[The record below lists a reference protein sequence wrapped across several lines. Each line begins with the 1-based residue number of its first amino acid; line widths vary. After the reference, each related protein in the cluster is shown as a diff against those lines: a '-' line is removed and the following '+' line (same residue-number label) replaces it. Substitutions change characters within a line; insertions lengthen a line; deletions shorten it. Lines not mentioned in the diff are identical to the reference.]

1 MSEQN
6 LSQIVTELKQAF
18 PTFTEHEIAN
28 LAVSLYSKPT
38 QQLTDKKVKDVVAEV
53 RDKYLA
59 KEVMRTRAKL
69 QPDGTIA
76 SRNTTTYR
84 TYNTHWKR
92 LVTFAGEKFIYEID
106 EDFIENFADLAMKS
120 AQEHGAA
127 VAEKKKV
134 RGLSA
139 PVSTGARSHDL
150 AIDAVSAVLGQAL
163 RKKYITSNC
172 AIGVK
177 REGKQAGTRFA
188 LSRNQIEEIMNA
200 AKSGGNDPV
209 LDYLLLW
216 TLSET
221 AARKS
226 GLIHAQLGDLFA
238 EQKLLR
244 LYEKGNRVRMQPIT
258 ANLADALKMFA
269 AYRGSVNP
277 SDPLFRYQ
285 PRGGEVGA
293 PLSAKRFET
302 LWSRLRLELPWAEK
316 IGVSS
321 HWIRHTTIT
330 WVDRASNPTIAQA
343 FAGHTPASIT
353 ASYSK
358 PGAQELANVLA
369 MLTGTEPPQL

>member
-1 MSEQN
+1 MSEKN
-6 LSQIVTELKQAF
+6 LPLMIQQLKQSF
-18 PTFTEHEIAN
+18 PTLTEHEIAN
-28 LAVSLYSKPT
+28 LVVGIFSN
-38 QQLTDKKVKDVVAEV
+38 QQEQTSDKKVKEVVEEV
-53 RDKYLA
+53 RNRYLA
-59 KEVMRTRAKL
+59 KEAMRTRAKL

-76 SRNTTTYR
+76 SKDTTTYR

-92 LVTFAGEKFIYEID
+92 LIEIAGEKFASEID
-106 EDFIENFADLAMKS
+106 EDFIENFADGAMKS
-120 AQEHGAA
+120 AQLHGAR
-127 VAEKKKV
+127 VAEKKKAL
-134 RGLSA
+134 GLSA
-139 PVSTGARSHDL
+139 PVATGARSHDL
-150 AIDAVSAVLGQAL
+150 AIDAVSAVLGYAQ
-163 RKKYITSNC
+163 RKKYISNNC

-177 REGKQAGTRFA
+177 REGKQSGTRFA

-200 AKSGGNDPV
+200 AKSGGNDPL

-226 GLIHAQLGDLFA
+226 GLIHAQLGDLFV
-238 EQKLLR
+238 EQNLIR

-258 ANLADALKMFA
+258 TNLANALKAFA
-269 AYRGSVNP
+269 SSRGSENP
-277 SDPLFRYQ
+277 GDPLFRYQ
-285 PRGGEVGA
+285 PHGTEIGA
-293 PLSAKRFET
+293 PLTAKRFET
-302 LWSRLRLELPWAEK
+302 LWRRLRMELPWAEK

>member
-6 LSQIVTELKQAF
+6 IAQTIAELKRAF
-18 PTFTEHEIAN
+18 PTFTDHEIAN
-28 LAVSLYSKPT
+28 LAVTLYAKPQ
-38 QQLTDKKVKDVVAEV
+38 QQLTDRRVKDVVAEV
-53 RDKYLA
+53 REKYLA

-92 LVTFAGEKFIYEID
+92 LESIAGEKFISELD

-120 AQEHGAA
+120 AQEHGSA

-134 RGLSA
+134 LGLSA
-139 PVSTGARSHDL
+139 PVATGARSHDL
-150 AIDAVSAVLGQAL
+150 AIDAVSAVLSHAL
-163 RKKYITSNC
+163 RKKYITYNS

-188 LSRNQIEEIMNA
+188 LSRNQIEQIMKA
-200 AKSGGNDPV
+200 AKSGGNDPL

-258 ANLADALKMFA
+258 ANLAEALKAFA
-269 AYRGSVNP
+269 DSRGSVRP

-285 PRGGEVGA
+285 SRHGEAGR
-293 PLSAKRFET
+293 PLTAKRFET
-302 LWSRLRLELPWAEK
+302 LWNRLRLELPWAEK

-369 MLTGTEPPQL
+369 LLTGTEPPEL

>member
-1 MSEQN
+1 MSEQKI
-6 LSQIVTELKQAF
+6 SQIVEQLRQSF
-18 PTFTEHEIAN
+18 PNFTEHEIAA
-28 LAVSLYSKPT
+28 LTVSIYTKPKE
-38 QQLTDKKVKDVVAEV
+38 QMSDKRVKDVIEEV
-53 RDKYLA
+53 RSKYLA

-69 QPDGTIA
+69 QPDGSIA
-76 SRNTTTYR
+76 SKDTTTYR

-92 LVTFAGEKFIYEID
+92 FEVLAGGKFIHEID

-120 AQEHGAA
+120 AQQHGAI
-127 VAEKKKV
+127 VAEKKKLL
-134 RGLSA
+134 GLSA
-139 PVSTGARSHDL
+139 PVATGARSHDL
-150 AIDAVSAVLGQAL
+150 AIDAISAVLGYAM
-163 RKKYITSNC
+163 RKKYISSNC

-188 LSRNQIEEIMNA
+188 LSRAQIEEIMNA

-226 GLIHAQLGDLFA
+226 GLIHTQLGDLYV
-238 EQKLLR
+238 EQNLLR

-258 ANLADALKMFA
+258 TNLANALKAFA
-269 AYRGSVNP
+269 TSRGSVNP

-285 PRGGEVGA
+285 ARGEQVGS
-293 PLSAKRFET
+293 PLTTKRFET
-302 LWSRLRLELPWAEK
+302 LWLRLRTELPWAEK

-330 WVDRASNPTIAQA
+330 WVDRASNPTVAQA

-369 MLTGTEPPQL
+369 MLTGTEPPQV